1 MKKFIALLMVLLVA
15 ITLIGC
21 TEQDTLRLYNW
32 GEYIDDSLLEAFEEN
47 TGIRV
52 EQILFDSNEVAVTQI
67 KAGNQYDLVIPS
79 DYAIEQLASENL
91 IDPINWSAITTFDKD
106 VDLADGLVSI
116 LDTLADN
123 VNGFDLLEYAVP
135 YFWGNLGILYDTTT
149 VDENDLT
156 GWDVLEMSDT
166 YDIAFYNS
174 SRDAYLIGLKAT
186 GVSTIN
192 NPTTSEFDAGTDWLN
207 AALTANVAV
216 QTDEI
221 FDTMLDPAAYDLAV
235 AYSGDAN
242 YLMSENDNLSFFVPN
257 EGTNVFVDA
266 FVTPKGA
273 NTVFAYQ
280 FINFMMDYD
289 QALQNTEE
297 VMYTTPRKDVFE
309 DEIAVGGEFESLA
322 ASYDIRIN
330 ANDEIYRYN
339 AALKLQMDNSW
350 QQILASKGYEGEG
363 LGAGTIAIIVIAG
376 VLVLGSIGLGAYR
389 KFKKV

>member
-1 MKKFIALLMVLLVA
+1 MKKIIALFLVLFVS

-21 TEQDTLRLYNW
+21 SEGETLRLYNW
-32 GEYIDDSLLEAFEEN
+32 GEYIDESLLLQFEEE

-52 EQILFDSNEVAVTQI
+52 KQILFDSNEVAITQI

-79 DYAIEQLASENL
+79 DYAIEQLAEEDL
-91 IDPINWSAITTFDKD
+91 IDPIVWADITTFDPD
-106 VDLADGLVSI
+106 TDLADGLQSMLSVMY
-116 LDTLADN
+116 DDG
-123 VNGFDLLEYAVP
+123 NGFDLLHYAVP

-149 VDENDLT
+149 VDVNDLT
-156 GWDVLEMSDT
+156 GWDVLAMNDV

-186 GVSTIN
+186 GATDVNVKNETEFAAATAWLN
-192 NPTTSEFDAGTDWLN
+192 DALTSE
-207 AALTANVAV
+207 VAV

-242 YLMSENDNLSFFVPN
+242 YLISENPNLSFFVPN

-273 NTVFAYQ
+273 NHHLAYT
-280 FINFMMDYD
+280 FINFMLTYD
-289 QALQNTEE
+289 SALQNTEE
-297 VMYTTPRKDVFE
+297 VMYSTPRKDVFE
-309 DEIAVGGEFESLA
+309 DVIAAGGSFADLV
-322 ASYDIRIN
+322 ASYDIQIN
-330 ANDEIYRYN
+330 EGDAIYRYN
-339 AALKLQMDNSW
+339 AALKADMDNSW
-350 QQILASKGYEGEG
+350 QQILASKGYEGDG

-376 VLVLGSIGLGAYR
+376 VLVLGSAGISL
-389 KFKKV
+389 FKKSKKV